1 MSTDAIALACHIACG
16 SFGLA
21 LGPVAML
28 ARKRP
33 GLHTRAGELYHWT
46 MLGVCLSAA
55 ALALLRWQRDWWFLP
70 LALFSYA
77 FALLGYLAAK
87 LRWRHWLRFHVAGQ
101 GGSYIAM
108 STALLVVNFGQHSWW
123 TWVLPTALGS
133 PLIARVSRR
142 IALGRWPGLET
153 AGS

>member
-1 MSTDAIALACHIACG
+1 MNPDAIALTFHIAFG

-28 ARKRP
+28 ARKRA
-33 GLHTRAGELYHWT
+33 GLHTRAGELYHWN
-46 MLGVCLSAA
+46 MLGLCLSAA
-55 ALALLRWQRDWWFLP
+55 ALAVLRWQRDWWFLP
-70 LALFSYA
+70 LALFSYS

-87 LRWRHWLRFHVAGQ
+87 LRWRQWLRFHVAGQ

-108 STALLVVNFGQHSWW
+108 STALLVVNFGLHTWW

-133 PLIARVSRR
+133 PLIARVSRQ
-142 IALGRWPGLET
+142 IALGRWPRL